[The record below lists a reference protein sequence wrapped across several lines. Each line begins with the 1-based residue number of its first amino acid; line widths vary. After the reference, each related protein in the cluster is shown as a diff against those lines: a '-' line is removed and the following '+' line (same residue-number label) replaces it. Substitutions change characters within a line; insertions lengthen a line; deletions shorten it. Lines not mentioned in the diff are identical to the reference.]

1 MLNLVDSIEF
11 SHLIWVIP
19 VVQLIHELEEWNIL
33 KWYKENYVDL
43 PDSTNLSIR
52 VWILF
57 FSLFV
62 YVWTTLCFFTPN
74 RVISAIL
81 VSLLIMITTQ
91 NGLQHLYW
99 LFYFKK
105 YAPGVVSFVI
115 LLIPLNTY
123 VVYRI
128 LKQEFL
134 PFWLLIIIM
143 ALMIPGLIETIRAR
157 NRMTKIVRVVVH
169 EYPIKLIRTFSD

>member
-1 MLNLVDSIEF
+1 MLNFFDSIEF

-62 YVWTTLCFFTPN
+62 YVWITLCFFIPN
-74 RVISAIL
+74 RMMLIIL

-115 LLIPLNTY
+115 LLLPLNTY
-123 VVYRI
+123 IVYRI
-128 LKQEFL
+128 LKQGLL

-143 ALMIPGLIETIRAR
+143 ALIIPGLIETIRAR
-157 NRMTKIVRVVVH
+157 NRMIKVVRVVAH
-169 EYPIKLIRTFSD
+169 EFPIKLIKRFSD